1 MGGLTPHPITNITE
15 RMVNMEDK
23 EVEIT
28 EVEEVN
34 KTESGLSVSL
44 TQQQQKFVENIVY
57 HDMSQTEAAR
67 KAGYN
72 HPAVQANR
80 NMKNKSIMIAIDELR
95 HEAQHR
101 NNVTLDRSLR
111 DLKSIRDAAVLD
123 GSWGPA
129 IKAEELRMKAVGLLV
144 EKKAVLHGRVDS
156 LSKDEVLKELK
167 KLQDKA
173 KHQSGIEIDKSGK
186 LITN

>member
-1 MGGLTPHPITNITE
+1 
-15 RMVNMEDK
+15 MEEEK
-23 EVEIT
+23 IEIT
-28 EVEEVN
+28 EVEEVEQN
-34 KTESGLSVSL
+34 QLGLSVNL
-44 TQQQQKFVENIVY
+44 TQQQQKFVENVVY
-57 HDMSQTEAAR
+57 QDMSQTEAAR
-67 KAGYN
+67 KAGYSN
-72 HPAVQANR
+72 PAVQAHR
-80 NMKNKSIMIAIDELR
+80 NMKSKNIMIAIEELR

-129 IKAEELRMKAVGLLV
+129 IKAEELRMKAVGLLI
-144 EKKAVLHGRVDS
+144 EKKAVLHGRVES
-156 LSKDEVLKELK
+156 LSKNEVLKELK

>member
-1 MGGLTPHPITNITE
+1 
-15 RMVNMEDK
+15 MEEEK
-23 EVEIT
+23 IEIT
-28 EVEEVN
+28 EVEEVEEN
-34 KTESGLSVSL
+34 QLGLSVNL
-44 TQQQQKFVENIVY
+44 TQQQQKFVENVVY

-67 KAGYN
+67 KAGYSN
-72 HPAVQANR
+72 PAVQAHR
-80 NMKNKSIMIAIDELR
+80 NMKSKNIMIAIEELR

-129 IKAEELRMKAVGLLV
+129 IKAVGLLI
-144 EKKAVLHGRVDS
+144 EKKAVLHGRVDA

>member
-1 MGGLTPHPITNITE
+1 
-15 RMVNMEDK
+15 MEEK
-23 EVEIT
+23 IEIT
-28 EVEEVN
+28 EIEDVEEN
-34 KTESGLSVSL
+34 KSGLSVNL
-44 TQQQQKFVENIVY
+44 TQQQQKFIENIVY

-67 KAGYN
+67 RAGYN

-80 NMKNKSIMIAIDELR
+80 NMKNKNIIIGIEELR
-95 HEAQHR
+95 YEAQHR
-101 NNVTLDRSLR
+101 NRVTLDRSLR

-144 EKKAVLHGRVDS
+144 EKKAVLHGRVDT
-156 LSKDEVLKELK
+156 LSKEEALEELQ
-167 KLQDKA
+167 KLQEKA
-173 KHQSGIEIDKSGK
+173 KNQSGIELDKSGK

>member
-1 MGGLTPHPITNITE
+1 
-15 RMVNMEDK
+15 MEEK
-23 EVEIT
+23 KIEIT
-28 EVEEVN
+28 EVEEVEEN
-34 KTESGLSVSL
+34 QLGLSVNL
-44 TQQQQKFVENIVY
+44 TQQQQKFVENVVY
-57 HDMSQTEAAR
+57 QDMSQTEAAR
-67 KAGYN
+67 KAGYSN
-72 HPAVQANR
+72 PAVQGHR
-80 NMKNKSIMIAIDELR
+80 NMRSKNIMIAIDELR

-144 EKKAVLHGRVDS
+144 EKKAVLHGRVES
-156 LSKDEVLKELK
+156 LTKDEVLKELK

>member
-1 MGGLTPHPITNITE
+1 
-15 RMVNMEDK
+15 MEEEK
-23 EVEIT
+23 IEIT
-28 EVEEVN
+28 EVEEVEQN
-34 KTESGLSVSL
+34 QLGLSVNL
-44 TQQQQKFVENIVY
+44 TQQQQKFVENVVY

-67 KAGYN
+67 KAGYSN
-72 HPAVQANR
+72 PAVQAHR
-80 NMKNKSIMIAIDELR
+80 NMKSKNIMIAIEELR

-129 IKAEELRMKAVGLLV
+129 IKAEELRMKAVGLLI
-144 EKKAVLHGRVDS
+144 EKKGVLHGRVEA

>member
-1 MGGLTPHPITNITE
+1 
-15 RMVNMEDK
+15 
-23 EVEIT
+23 
-28 EVEEVN
+28 
-34 KTESGLSVSL
+34 
-44 TQQQQKFVENIVY
+44 
-57 HDMSQTEAAR
+57 
-67 KAGYN
+67 
-72 HPAVQANR
+72 
-80 NMKNKSIMIAIDELR
+80 MKSKNIMIAIEELR

-129 IKAEELRMKAVGLLV
+129 IKAEELRMKAVGLLI
-144 EKKAVLHGRVDS
+144 EKKAVLHGRVDA

>member
-1 MGGLTPHPITNITE
+1 MEEKIEIID
-15 RMVNMEDK
+15 MED
-23 EVEIT
+23 
-28 EVEEVN
+28 VEEN
-34 KTESGLSVSL
+34 ESGLSVNL
-44 TQQQQKFVENIVY
+44 TQQQQRFVENIVY

-80 NMKNKSIMIAIDELR
+80 NMKNKSVIIGIEELR
-95 HEAQHR
+95 YEAQHR
-101 NNVTLDRSLR
+101 NHVTLDRSLR

-129 IKAEELRMKAVGLLV
+129 IKAEELRMKAVGLLI
-144 EKKAVLHGRVDS
+144 EKKAVLHGRVDA
-156 LSKDEVLKELK
+156 LSKEEVLEELQ
-167 KLQDKA
+167 KLQNKA
-173 KHQSGIEIDKSGK
+173 KNQSGIEIDGSGK

>member
-1 MGGLTPHPITNITE
+1 
-15 RMVNMEDK
+15 MEEK
-23 EVEIT
+23 IEIT
-28 EVEEVN
+28 EIEDVEEN
-34 KTESGLSVSL
+34 KSGLSINL
-44 TQQQQKFVENIVY
+44 TQQQQKFIENIVY

-67 KAGYN
+67 RAGYN

-80 NMKNKSIMIAIDELR
+80 NMKNKNIIIGIEELR
-95 HEAQHR
+95 YEAQHR
-101 NNVTLDRSLR
+101 NRVTLDRSLR

-144 EKKAVLHGRVDS
+144 EKKAVLHGRVDT
-156 LSKDEVLKELK
+156 LSKEEALEELQ
-167 KLQDKA
+167 KLQEKA
-173 KHQSGIEIDKSGK
+173 KNQSGIELDKSGK

>member
-1 MGGLTPHPITNITE
+1 
-15 RMVNMEDK
+15 MEEEK
-23 EVEIT
+23 IEIT
-28 EVEEVN
+28 EVEEVEEN
-34 KTESGLSVSL
+34 QLGLSVNL
-44 TQQQQKFVENIVY
+44 TQQQQKFVENVVY

-67 KAGYN
+67 KAGYSN
-72 HPAVQANR
+72 PAVQAHR
-80 NMKNKSIMIAIDELR
+80 NMKSKNIMIAIDELR

-144 EKKAVLHGRVDS
+144 EKKAVLHGRVES
-156 LSKDEVLKELK
+156 LTKDEVLKELK
-167 KLQDKA
+167 KLQLP
-173 KHQSGIEIDKSGK
+173 I
-186 LITN
+186 

>member
-1 MGGLTPHPITNITE
+1 M
-15 RMVNMEDK
+15 K
-23 EVEIT
+23 EEKIEIT
-28 EVEEVN
+28 ETEEVSQN
-34 KTESGLSVSL
+34 ESGLSVNL

-57 HDMSQTEAAR
+57 QDMSQTEAAR

-72 HPAVQANR
+72 YPAVQANR
-80 NMKNKSIMIAIDELR
+80 NMRNKNIIIAIEELR
-95 HEAQHR
+95 YEAQHR
-101 NNVTLDRSLR
+101 NQVTLDRSLR

-144 EKKAVLHGRVDS
+144 EKKAILHGRVET
-156 LSKDEVLKELK
+156 LSKEEVLQELK
-167 KLQDKA
+167 KLQDRA
-173 KHQSGIEIDKSGK
+173 KHQSGIELDKSGK

>member
-1 MGGLTPHPITNITE
+1 
-15 RMVNMEDK
+15 MEEK
-23 EVEIT
+23 KIKIT
-28 EVEEVN
+28 EVEDVEENQLGLTVN
-34 KTESGLSVSL
+34 L
-44 TQQQQKFVENIVY
+44 TQQQQKFVENVVY

-67 KAGYN
+67 KAGYSN
-72 HPAVQANR
+72 PTVQGHR
-80 NMKNKSIMIAIDELR
+80 NMRSKNIMIAIDELR

-144 EKKAVLHGRVDS
+144 EKKAVLHGRVES
-156 LSKDEVLKELK
+156 LTKDEVLRELK

-186 LITN
+186 LLTN

>member
-1 MGGLTPHPITNITE
+1 
-15 RMVNMEDK
+15 MEEK
-23 EVEIT
+23 KIEIT
-28 EVEEVN
+28 EVEEVEEN
-34 KTESGLSVSL
+34 QLGLSVNL
-44 TQQQQKFVENIVY
+44 TQQQQKFVENVVY
-57 HDMSQTEAAR
+57 QDMSQTEAAR
-67 KAGYN
+67 KAGYSN
-72 HPAVQANR
+72 PAVQAHR
-80 NMKNKSIMIAIDELR
+80 NMKSKNIMIAIDELR

-129 IKAEELRMKAVGLLV
+129 IKAEELRMKAVGLLI
-144 EKKAVLHGRVDS
+144 EKKAVLHGRVEA
-156 LSKDEVLKELK
+156 LTKDEVLKELK

-173 KHQSGIEIDKSGK
+173 KHQSGIELDKSGK